1 VSALLGTDQI
11 SGADERSS
19 ILVQSSDDR
28 LTEVRSK
35 PVAIITAVD
44 NQDEIYNIFTFNRRY
59 NPNNTVHRCQP
70 SRHWNQSTIPLL
82 VKNGRHQAGEGFR
95 AHVTL
100 LSQLVQLMTE
110 LQPLMPTQNQKPA
123 YYLEPGTI
131 APLSKVEH
139 LTSQKTGKFRT
150 EENEAYSYMVC
161 TSVARPER
169 PM

>member
-59 NPNNTVHRCQP
+59 NPNNPVHRCQP
-70 SRHWNQSTIPLL
+70 SRHWNVESVMNLEDALKVPRNRLKIHTETPITSYGEAILAHHGNQCASIVACDLQHTP
-82 VKNGRHQAGEGFR
+82 HQ
-95 AHVTL
+95 HP
-100 LSQLVQLMTE
+100 
-110 LQPLMPTQNQKPA
+110 QP
-123 YYLEPGTI
+123 E
-131 APLSKVEH
+131 
-139 LTSQKTGKFRT
+139 
-150 EENEAYSYMVC
+150 
-161 TSVARPER
+161 
-169 PM
+169 